1 MSTLLRTWL
10 PVGAIAAAVIAAAVS
25 SPRRADAEPVNAQPT
40 EQAELCATR
49 LHVAMVGESAPA
61 DALASTQPQAL
72 FDALAKD
79 PRFVER
85 FSRFINSQLN
95 SVPGATPAEDASY
108 YMAKHVLTND
118 LPWSEMFVGKFRV
131 APQNAQ
137 QAMSEAAVTDDPD
150 GLGYFRSRAW
160 MVRYAGNEPGG
171 LRIVAA
177 YRMMQNVIGL
187 QLAATTNAPDADI
200 SATGRKAAQCAG
212 CHFTPWFAL
221 DSVAGVLGTRTGMG
235 DTTRF
240 TPPSGSPQ
248 TILGGVSVSNDRE
261 LVEALVANEAFDVHA
276 CRLAYRYLHGRD
288 EVSCEGPVFDQCVD
302 VFKKEKRIT
311 AALAVV
317 AKDPG
322 FCE

>member
-10 PVGAIAAAVIAAAVS
+10 PVGAITAAVIAAAVS
-25 SPRRADAEPVNAQPT
+25 SPRRADAEPVNSQPTAQP
-40 EQAELCATR
+40 ELCATR
-49 LHVAMVGESAPA
+49 LHIAMVGESAPA
-61 DALASTQPQAL
+61 EALASTQPQAQ

-118 LPWSEMFVGKFRV
+118 LPWSEMFVGKLKV

-137 QAMSEAAVTDDPD
+137 QPMSEAVVTDDPD

-248 TILGGVSVSNDRE
+248 VILGGVSVSNDRE

-302 VFKKEKRIT
+302 AFKKEKRIT
-311 AALAVV
+311 TALAVV